1 MDGIESH
8 AVAAEK
14 ALHELQTTLQASV
27 KDTRSEK
34 QQQVAIGEKLAQ
46 RVRHAVDSYRL
57 EIKALSPEKQIAHLG
72 RARDIEAQLKTCR
85 TELDW
90 KRFDIKRNGESEGLF
105 GGGGSGGV
113 GEDDD
118 DHEMSLEQTV
128 AAADRIQDAGEASLL
143 RTRQM
148 AVEAETIGISTLE
161 EMHKQEEQLDQV
173 AEDMEDV
180 KANIKRSKKIL
191 SQIAKSAANDRCIK
205 VLCVLIVI
213 ALLVMIVLAITGR
226 DGGSLLVPDQVRAS
240 DRARLLRE

>member
-1 MDGIESH
+1 MEGIESH

-57 EIKALSPEKQIAHLG
+57 EIKALSPEKQTAHLG

-105 GGGGSGGV
+105 GGGGGG
-113 GEDDD
+113 GDDD
-118 DHEMSLEQTV
+118 EHEMSLEQTV
-128 AAADRIQDAGEASLL
+128 AAAERMQDKSEASLL

-148 AVEAETIGISTLE
+148 AAEAETIGISTLE

>member
-1 MDGIESH
+1 MEGIESH

-72 RARDIEAQLKTCR
+72 RARDIEAQLKLCR

-105 GGGGSGGV
+105 GGGGGG
-113 GEDDD
+113 GGDDD
-118 DHEMSLEQTV
+118 EHEMSLEQTV
-128 AAADRIQDAGEASLL
+128 AAAERIQDKSEASLL

-148 AVEAETIGISTLE
+148 AAEAETIGISTLE

>member
-1 MDGIESH
+1 MEGIESH

-105 GGGGSGGV
+105 GGGGGG
-113 GEDDD
+113 GGDDD
-118 DHEMSLEQTV
+118 EHEMSLEQTV
-128 AAADRIQDAGEASLL
+128 AAAERIQDKSEASLL

-148 AVEAETIGISTLE
+148 AAEAETIGISTLE

>member
-1 MDGIESH
+1 MEGIESH

-105 GGGGSGGV
+105 GGGGGG
-113 GEDDD
+113 GDDD
-118 DHEMSLEQTV
+118 EHEMSLEQTV
-128 AAADRIQDAGEASLL
+128 AAAERMQDKSEASLL

-148 AVEAETIGISTLE
+148 AAEAETIGISTLE

>member
-1 MDGIESH
+1 MEGIESH

-105 GGGGSGGV
+105 GGGGGG
-113 GEDDD
+113 GDDD
-118 DHEMSLEQTV
+118 EHEMSLEQTV
-128 AAADRIQDAGEASLL
+128 AAAERIQDKSEASLL

-148 AVEAETIGISTLE
+148 AAEAETIGISTLE